1 MSPKII
7 EAFFLKNI
15 YYLYSVITIINLFLM
30 ATKSYVAQIDSA
42 QVMTT
47 GLTQY
52 ADQVAKRGLDPAFT
66 ETLRTTTEKA
76 IALNAEQERL
86 KAELKTKTA
95 ELDNALTEIGRQMS
109 EAVKVV
115 KISVPQTEWKA
126 FGISAKK

>member
-1 MSPKII
+1 
-7 EAFFLKNI
+7 
-15 YYLYSVITIINLFLM
+15 M
-30 ATKSYVAQIDSA
+30 ATKTYAAKIDNA
-42 QVMTT
+42 QVMTA

-52 ADQVAKRGLDPAFT
+52 AEQVARRGLDSAFT
-66 ETLRTTTEKA
+66 EALRTATEKA

-86 KAELKTKTA
+86 KSDLKTKTA
-95 ELDNALTEIGRQMS
+95 ELDAVLEEMGRQMS

>member
-1 MSPKII
+1 
-7 EAFFLKNI
+7 
-15 YYLYSVITIINLFLM
+15 M
-30 ATKSYVAQIDSA
+30 ATKSFAAQIDSA
-42 QVMTT
+42 QVMAA

-95 ELDNALTEIGRQMS
+95 ELDNALAEIGRQMS